1 MTNSERAS
9 YIRGLMEGLEL
20 DPKAKETKV
29 LNAMVELLDDLCIS
43 VEELE
48 DGFDLLSE
56 QVDEIDEDLG
66 NVEED
71 FYELDGGCSCHHH
84 HHHADEVFASW
95 GKETPKIFTR
105 ADIEAILTALDS
117 GEYGQILRCKGIVN
131 GGEEGWLEFDMV
143 PAEHEIRTGKA
154 DYTGRLCVIGSELKE
169 AELEKLF
176 LLV

>member
-29 LNAMVELLDDLCIS
+29 LNAMVELLDDLCVS

-71 FYELDGGCSCHHH
+71 FYGLEDDCDCGCGHHH
-84 HHHADEVFASW
+84 NDFDEAEFEVTCPSC
-95 GKETPKIFTR
+95 GDT
-105 ADIEAILTALDS
+105 IELTDDML
-117 GEYGQILRCKGIVN
+117 
-131 GGEEGWLEFDMV
+131 EEGSIICPGCGETLEFDFDDDGDCCCGDC
-143 PAEHEIRTGKA
+143 H
-154 DYTGRLCVIGSELKE
+154 SEDKE
-169 AELEKLF
+169 
-176 LLV
+176 

>member
-29 LNAMVELLDDLCIS
+29 LNAMLELLDDLCVS

-48 DGFDLLSE
+48 DGFDLLSQ

-71 FYELDGGCSCHHH
+71 FYGLEDDECGCGHHH
-84 HHHADEVFASW
+84 DDGEFEVTCPSC
-95 GKETPKIFTR
+95 GKTIQLTDDMLEEDSIVCPGCGET
-105 ADIEAILTALDS
+105 
-117 GEYGQILRCKGIVN
+117 
-131 GGEEGWLEFDMV
+131 LEFDFDDD
-143 PAEHEIRTGKA
+143 EDCDCA
-154 DYTGRLCVIGSELKE
+154 DCDHKE
-169 AELEKLF
+169 
-176 LLV
+176 